1 MNIYILLDRN
11 FFFEVKRLCSFNF
24 ILYIF
29 LLSRK
34 FIVGNIFVYRF
45 EIVEEAQ
52 LLFYNDVQ
60 KHKTNL
66 SEIEEEY
73 YLKTHYTIDSD
84 SSIESKWAF
93 TYTKDNY
100 IGFEVLNNILDANR
114 SEKINGKIECNFEL
128 IFFLKLTN
136 NISLLPE
143 KVNCYQLKCMLLTLK
158 YLKALESK
166 HIGTVLKGL
175 LFKMYFGEQIC
186 FLKYKE
192 SFRQIFFAEI
202 EYFII
207 KKLIQAFLN
216 ILMVNHTF
224 HSQNLILL
232 KNSNEIFDIT
242 LFNEHIPYN
251 NLLVNDCK
259 ILYILEKAF
268 KNLYIFKIFQILLHQ
283 LHIKSLIINNFLGNE
298 TNNKTYY
305 FSIFSKEIFKSII
318 ISNLYGSLNAILYQL
333 DTAFDENLEFFSLKN
348 INVDCY
354 YLDFFLKKRN
364 LKGLILND
372 ISMDAD
378 LYNFQAF
385 VHLIKTLE
393 YVEFCN
399 IKMSYTW
406 WVDFVGA
413 SNIKRIILSFVS
425 SFLADFFLKE
435 FTKVISYSNVQYLE
449 IWFSN
454 SKLYL
459 NFWNC
464 LGYFRSLQTLKLIN
478 YISDMNIELNLFKV
492 IHNMQKLENLTIE
505 HDDYS
510 DYFYNFLFKRHGLKV
525 LNVRNFS
532 SNRKIIKLN
541 LLNNSKFLTQLILS
555 YIKITE
561 SSLLEIFKLEFLKV
575 LYLQFCQITL
585 TKNSESHIAWPKNI
599 ISLYFKTYKPNLYN
613 NIDILSGLDYLE
625 NLYLYGC
632 KSLFGS
638 LIDLSLMCNL
648 NLKTLSYKSDTIYMK
663 DLQRIKYLE
672 RLEELNLSKC
682 RFFGVK
688 FYDLGDDCKFIN
700 SLKMLKLFAIKI
712 CPKDLLYIRNFK
724 NLNYIKLSNF
734 GFTVILEKS
743 SLISLTRSH
752 IISKKRYEE
761 FKDGNILR
769 NFYNEIIGSHF
780 Y

>member
-73 YLKTHYTIDSD
+73 YLKTHYTLDSD

-192 SFRQIFFAEI
+192 I
-202 EYFII
+202 
-207 KKLIQAFLN
+207 
-216 ILMVNHTF
+216 
-224 HSQNLILL
+224 
-232 KNSNEIFDIT
+232 
-242 LFNEHIPYN
+242 
-251 NLLVNDCK
+251 NDCK

-283 LHIKSLIINNFLGNE
+283 LNIKSLIINNFLGNE

-348 INVDCY
+348 INDDCY

-478 YISDMNIELNLFKV
+478 YISDTNIEFNLFKV

-541 LLNNSKFLTQLILS
+541 LLNNSKFLTQLSLR

-769 NFYNEIIGSHF
+769 NLYNEIIGSHF